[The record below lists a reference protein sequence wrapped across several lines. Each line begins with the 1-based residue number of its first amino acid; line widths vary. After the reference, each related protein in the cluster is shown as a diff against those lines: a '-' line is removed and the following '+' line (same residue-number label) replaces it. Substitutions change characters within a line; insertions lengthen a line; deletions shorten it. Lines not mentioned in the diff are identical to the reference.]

1 MALETLKNL
10 NEIGGF
16 ELRHCDRR
24 LSPEE
29 HKAFVEGCYAF
40 CRHDVNSLTLHFQN
54 GPVKEN
60 GKNGVQVDILLH
72 IAHRIIFGLNQKF
85 PHPENESALL
95 HITEALQALN
105 RRKKEREARGVEG
118 LNRI

>member
-16 ELRHCDRR
+16 ELRHFDRT

-29 HKAFVEGCYAF
+29 FKKFAEGCHAL
-40 CRHDVNSLTLHFQN
+40 CRHDTNSLHLTFQN

-60 GKNGVQVDILLH
+60 GKNGVQVDTLLH

-95 HITEALQALN
+95 HITEALQALG